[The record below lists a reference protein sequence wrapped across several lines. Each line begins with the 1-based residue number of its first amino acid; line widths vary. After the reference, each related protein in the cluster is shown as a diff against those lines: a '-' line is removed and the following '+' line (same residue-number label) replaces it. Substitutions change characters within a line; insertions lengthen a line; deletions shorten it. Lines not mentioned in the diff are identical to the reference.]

1 MKTRSIVSD
10 SDARKAAEIARRSSL
25 TWMTKCPLTPR
36 GVWVLCYTKGR
47 VLGGLIFPMFR
58 EILGAIILI
67 ADPEKVRET
76 LALLESEPGIGHVT
90 HD

>member
-1 MKTRSIVSD
+1 
-10 SDARKAAEIARRSSL
+10 
-25 TWMTKCPLTPR
+25 
-36 GVWVLCYTKGR
+36 
-47 VLGGLIFPMFR
+47 MFR